1 MRASPS
7 SVRQNGRVR
16 VVRITPRGRERSA
29 NPIFKGLVE
38 YQTAVGE
45 DESRDL
51 RLSEVH
57 FRDGAVNRWHVHSC
71 DQILVV
77 TAGEGTLADE
87 REEKALSAGD
97 VAFIPANTKHWHGAK
112 PGRDMTHWSILADGK
127 TTILE

>member
-1 MRASPS
+1 M
-7 SVRQNGRVR
+7 R
-16 VVRITPRGRERSA
+16 VVRITPGGRERSA

-57 FRDGAVNRWHVHSC
+57 FRDGAVNKWHVHSC

-77 TAGEGTLADE
+77 TAGEGTVADE
-87 REEKALSAGD
+87 SEERAVAAGD

-112 PGRDMTHWSILADGK
+112 PGRDMTHWSILANGK
-127 TTILE
+127 TTIVE